1 LSWAKVDEWFIW
13 GTARLCIKG
22 VRCSSILTL
31 FVEYERLRSPHSAI
45 KQAKMVMLSF
55 LVLLFLVKG
64 DFSVLASKF
73 VIHLLYAC

>member
-1 LSWAKVDEWFIW
+1 MNDLFVW
-13 GTARLCIKG
+13 GTARFCIKG

-31 FVEYERLRSPHSAI
+31 FVEYERLRSSHSAI
-45 KQAKMVMLSF
+45 RQATMVMLSF
-55 LVLLFLVKG
+55 QVLLFLVKG